1 MPQNSGKIALTLLA
15 LTLLAPRCTPQPQ
28 DSVNQNENESPPDN
42 GNSNA
47 NTNDNESSPPT
58 GDPFEDY
65 VLDPD
70 IYAVDPDADRVIEAT
85 GEDGTTLRFPVDQ
98 LILLMVEDSPREEA
112 ERLAEEVG
120 GAIVGQ
126 VPDLDFYQIELAAT
140 TREELDAALQHVR
153 ADSWVEQAGYN
164 LENVFEQECPASNDL
179 QSLEDNERCAFAQ
192 TEYYQALTQF
202 DAYRAYLTLHAVTIG
217 VLDSGVQAS
226 NGEFDDATLLNVD
239 HPGETLADSYADEGH
254 GTQVTGIIAA
264 DNDESGV
271 NGIASRF
278 LGEDLRVAVGTG
290 RYVASTLASG
300 RRAIQAGARVLNLSF
315 GYPPAPP
322 GETYARDSFERF
334 FRNHADVLFVV
345 AAGNEGAELTS
356 TSAPAGIDLPN
367 VVTVGATTQC
377 DPQTLA
383 SFSNHGQRLTLN
395 APGESVTVAGRYNG
409 HETAVVSG
417 TSYAAPQV
425 TALAAILLA
434 LDPQLTAEELVET
447 YLLQHALPMDD
458 GSGIRMVFAAPIGQ
472 LILDLSPG
480 SPVEDYLDPEG
491 LGNYG
496 STGIVMSRICRG
508 LSYTVE
514 GYGTHEIHGTDSG
527 VAAGIIAAE
536 EFTITG
542 STDETLFLVDV
553 PSPFALGTYA
563 VARDATAGSATVQ
576 FTDTNALAGGEGTSG
591 QFTVE
596 SCRIDERNPLTNDPM
611 IISAAGVLAGLME
624 VSLVDP
630 PGISSHA
637 FEGYFNLTFTL
648 ANVQTGDPLLQY
660 IEESCEGGISGP

>member
-15 LTLLAPRCTPQPQ
+15 LTLLAPGCTPQPQ
-28 DSVNQNENESPPDN
+28 DFANHNDNESPPDN
-42 GNSNA
+42 GNS

-70 IYAVDPDADRVIEAT
+70 IYAAEPDADHVIEAT
-85 GEDGTTLRFPVDQ
+85 GDDGTTLRFPVDQ

-140 TREELDAALQHVR
+140 TREELDAALEHVR
-153 ADSWVEQAGYN
+153 AGAGVEQAGYN
-164 LENVFEQECPASNDL
+164 LENVFEQECPAESDL
-179 QSLEDNERCAFAQ
+179 ETLEDNERCAFAH

-202 DAYRAYLTLHAVTIG
+202 DAYREYLTLHTVTIG

-239 HPGETLADSYADEGH
+239 HPGDTLIDGYADEGH

-264 DNDESGV
+264 DNDEAGV

-315 GYPPAPP
+315 GYPLAQI

-334 FRNHADVLFVV
+334 FRSHADVLFVV
-345 AAGNEGAELTS
+345 AAGNDGAELTS
-356 TSAPAGIDLPN
+356 FSAPAGIDLPN
-367 VVTVGATTQC
+367 VVTVGAAAEC

-383 SFSNHGQRLTLN
+383 SFSNYGQRLTLN
-395 APGESVTVAGRYNG
+395 APGESVTVTGRYNG

-434 LDPQLTAEELVET
+434 LDSELSVEELVET
-447 YLLQHALPMDD
+447 YLLQHALPMED

-514 GYGTHEIHGTDSG
+514 GYGTHEISGTDSG
-527 VAAGIIAAE
+527 VAAGIIAAD

-542 STDETLFLVDV
+542 STDETLFLVDA
-553 PSPFALGTYA
+553 PSPFALGTYD
-563 VARDATAGSATVQ
+563 VVRDATAGSATVQ
-576 FTDTNALAGGEGTSG
+576 FTDTSAPAGGEGTSG
-591 QFTVE
+591 EFTVE
-596 SCRIDERNPLTNDPM
+596 SCRIDERNPLTNDPL
-611 IISAAGVLAGLME
+611 IISAAGTFDGLME
-624 VSLVDP
+624 ISLVDP
-630 PGISSHA
+630 PVISSHA
-637 FEGYFNLTFTL
+637 FEGYFNLTFTV

-660 IEESCEGGISGP
+660 LEESCEGGTAGP